1 MIIKDIHVAIYSSFI
16 QDEWSFMEN
25 PYSQNYR
32 FSEHLVKLDDQ
43 TTYLKTFLGGRPVC
57 ITINNNGS
65 IMNHARKNETV
76 TFW

>member
-1 MIIKDIHVAIYSSFI
+1 MNGLFFVKTASWKLST
-16 QDEWSFMEN
+16 MEN

-43 TTYLKTFLGGRPVC
+43 TTYLKTFLDGRPVC
-57 ITINNNGS
+57 ITINNSGS